1 MNRISLIN
9 LSWTCYSGFI
19 FQFIHLELWKPVDID
34 AALFGIRFTK
44 YFLYVSLFWFEIEI
58 FNNEDEALDKF
69 LKNNS

>member
-1 MNRISLIN
+1 
-9 LSWTCYSGFI
+9 
-19 FQFIHLELWKPVDID
+19 LELWKPVDID